1 MVQNTDSDKNFEYH
15 ISNDT
20 WCGYINDTMVAEFD
34 YYEDDNGRKWINQMY
49 VNNKFQRRG
58 IGSHMIKL
66 AVQEYGEVYA
76 SSGSKMDGSDDDS
89 DTRYLSNEGAS
100 LINSCIKKGIMKKE
114 WLLNPYFSYE
124 DDDDFLEEEFSQ
136 EELDYLRKEY
146 GYDL

>member
-1 MVQNTDSDKNFEYH
+1 
-15 ISNDT
+15 
-20 WCGYINDTMVAEFD
+20 MVAEFD

-124 DDDDFLEEEFSQ
+124 DDNDDFLEEEFSQ